1 MGKRKIIGKSSY
13 SSIKNKKYKKKN
25 DREVDESQENVE
37 EGITNVYSSER
48 TRQRKSKLEQF
59 LKMKAFSYNP
69 ETDYEFENNISIGLM
84 DNECTYCQ
92 ALKYRNEPTGLCCAN
107 GKIKLPVPRCPVE
120 PLLSYLIGN
129 TSDSKEFK
137 NNIRSYNSCFQMT
150 SFGSNRKKEPG
161 YNTTFRIQG
170 QIYHRIGSLLP
181 VDNNPSFLQIY
192 FLGDNELQVERR
204 CTVVPKI
211 NKEIVSS
218 LQKLLHEHNVLIKI
232 FKNSLE
238 KIKN

>member
-1 MGKRKIIGKSSY
+1 
-13 SSIKNKKYKKKN
+13 
-25 DREVDESQENVE
+25 
-37 EGITNVYSSER
+37 
-48 TRQRKSKLEQF
+48 
-59 LKMKAFSYNP
+59 
-69 ETDYEFENNISIGLM
+69 M

-161 YNTTFRIQG
+161 YNTTFSIQG
-170 QIYHRIGSLLP
+170 QIYHRIRIGSLLP
-181 VDNNPSFLQIY
+181 ADNNPSFLQIY
-192 FLGDNELQVERR
+192 FLGDSELQVEKR

-211 NKEIVSS
+211 NKKIVSS
-218 LQKLLHEHNVLIKI
+218 LQKLLHEH
-232 FKNSLE
+232 
-238 KIKN
+238 

>member
-1 MGKRKIIGKSSY
+1 MGKRKIIGEFSY
-13 SSIKNKKYKKKN
+13 SSIKNKKYKKK
-25 DREVDESQENVE
+25 REVDESQENVE
-37 EGITNVYSSER
+37 DGITNVYSSER

-84 DNECTYCQ
+84 DTGCTYCQ
-92 ALKYRNEPTGLCCAN
+92 ALKYRNEPTGLCFGN
-107 GKIKLPVPRCPVE
+107 GKIKLPVPRRPVE
-120 PLLSYLIGN
+120 PLLSYLPIGN
-129 TSDSKEFK
+129 TSESKEFK

-161 YNTTFRIQG
+161 YNITFIIQG

-192 FLGDNELQVERR
+192 FVGDNELQVERR
-204 CTVVPKI
+204 CTVVSKI
-211 NKEIVSS
+211 NKKMYPHYNNCCMNIMY
-218 LQKLLHEHNVLIKI
+218 
-232 FKNSLE
+232 
-238 KIKN
+238 

>member
-25 DREVDESQENVE
+25 E
-37 EGITNVYSSER
+37 
-48 TRQRKSKLEQF
+48 KEQF

-92 ALKYRNEPTGLCCAN
+92 ALKYRNEPTVLCCAN